1 MKCEKCGGTKFRIFN
16 TSDFGDRIA
25 RQRVCQTCGEV
36 YYSVEEFIDEEAGHE
51 MISEKRRRWK
61 AEHEKRGEKKWSGR

>member
-1 MKCEKCGGTKFRIFN
+1 MKCKKCGGTKFRIFN

-25 RQRVCQTCGEV
+25 RQRVCQNCGEI

-61 AEHEKRGEKKWSGR
+61 EEHKKRGEK